1 MQEARKSSVR
11 FKVFQQIE
19 IEKNM
24 LLSLTFDSQE
34 LSEGSY
40 TKTEERMVIS
50 KKIVDILPELKKI
63 FIKVQFKKFN
73 SKDIFYRSKII
84 KEVNQ

>member
-1 MQEARKSSVR
+1 MQEAKKSSVR

-24 LLSLTFDSQE
+24 LLSLSFDSHE

-40 TKTEERMVIS
+40 TKAEERMVIS

-63 FIKVQFKKFN
+63 FIKVQFKKFS